1 MSKMSYVA
9 LLARSTRLGR
19 LEGHLRLLLA
29 LRYVPTAPT
38 RAAERDLP
46 AIAAGRAMEYAA
58 NVSDGIVLLDGP
70 RLSRL
75 MIEHGVGVTH
85 RPLKAAQV
93 DSDCFDE
100 VS

>member
-1 MSKMSYVA
+1 
-9 LLARSTRLGR
+9 
-19 LEGHLRLLLA
+19 
-29 LRYVPTAPT
+29 
-38 RAAERDLP
+38 
-46 AIAAGRAMEYAA
+46 MEYAA